1 MNIFR
6 PQKPYVFRPPKYS
19 PLLVPFLRKVSD
31 IFYLRRKFRV
41 RAITVEGVG
50 GVIDLARKGHAILV
64 GPNHADHADPHVMLR
79 VGSRHGLRFHFMAAR
94 EGFETKRLQG
104 MVLQR
109 CGAFSVDR
117 EGADIAAFKTAVKI
131 LREAR
136 FPLVVFPEGEIYHHH
151 ERLDP
156 LNEGVATILLR
167 AADKF
172 PQDRNAYLVPTAL
185 RYAYDESVASTFSD
199 RLNALEERIT
209 WKPRDDMDVV
219 DRIYRLGSGL
229 LAIKEVEFLGQAQS
243 GDLVDHISN
252 LRNKLVGMI
261 EQKHLPQ
268 ERPGSIPE
276 RVKAL
281 RGRIRKQLTD
291 PEADLSRD
299 QQKSLYDDL
308 DTLFVAVQLYSYP
321 GQYLR
326 EERSVHRIAETIL
339 KLEEDVLGEA
349 SYASPRDVHIRFGAP
364 IDVKVFLK
372 DRSLNAKT
380 GVGPL
385 TALLSEEIESML
397 RDLR

>member
-6 PQKPYVFRPPKYS
+6 PQKPYVFRGPKYS
-19 PLLVPFLRKVSD
+19 PLLSPFLRKLSD

-41 RAITVEGVG
+41 RAVTVEGVG
-50 GVIDLARKGHAILV
+50 GVVELARKGHAILV
-64 GPNHADHADPHVMLR
+64 GPNHADHADPHVLLW
-79 VGSRHGLRFHFMAAR
+79 VGGRHGLRFHFMAAR
-94 EGFETKRLQG
+94 EGFETKRLHR

-109 CGAFSVDR
+109 CGVFSVDR

-167 AADKF
+167 AADKS
-172 PQDRNAYLVPTAL
+172 PQGRNAYLVPTAL

-261 EQKHLPQ
+261 EQKHRPQ

-326 EERSVHRIAETIL
+326 EERSIHRIAETIL

-349 SYASPRDVHIRFGAP
+349 FYASPRDVHIRFGAP

-372 DRSLNAKT
+372 DRSLNTKT